1 MFLKITL
8 VLTQLIVK
16 LFFRW
21 KPLNTS
27 FFRELFLSFHTTV
40 VTSAARVLIHSAKE
54 MRKAKKKPKRVFV
67 FIFFSFFSFISRT
80 FLCVFVSLSFK
91 SCLIF
96 FLSCLFF
103 LKKVRLKVIIVCA
116 WFCYICFE
124 RSSAYSTKKRF
135 FSCLHTH
142 AMMCVR

>member
-40 VTSAARVLIHSAKE
+40 VTSAATALIHSAKE

-67 FIFFSFFSFISRT
+67 FIFFF
-80 FLCVFVSLSFK
+80 
-91 SCLIF
+91 F
-96 FLSCLFF
+96 FLSFREHFCACLFHF
-103 LKKVRLKVIIVCA
+103 LLSLGWSSSYPAFFFKNIRLKVIIVCA
-116 WFCYICFE
+116 WFCYICFG